1 MSNKTPSPIK
11 SSLVIAYNTFLESI
25 RNRVLLVAL
34 IFAIIL
40 VGLSVAAASVSF
52 GARARLIMDVGLAA
66 GSALGSI
73 IAIALTISSFGGEI
87 KKRTAY
93 TVLVRPMPRW
103 SFILG
108 KFVGLAATMTIV
120 ISLMLLAT
128 AGIVISQGEGIPNA
142 FWASLWLNL
151 VESWIVIAL
160 SLFFSTIA
168 IPVLAA
174 TYTAGVI
181 LGGNLAGDILIFV
194 RTAAT
199 KGMANTE
206 VFEFL
211 YYLLPD
217 LQNLSLRSQAA
228 NDMAVPMGF
237 LTHGTLYGFCYAS
250 TMLIA
255 AMWVFSFRKTL

>member
-1 MSNKTPSPIK
+1 M
-11 SSLVIAYNTFLESI
+11 
-25 RNRVLLVAL
+25 
-34 IFAIIL
+34 
-40 VGLSVAAASVSF
+40 
-52 GARARLIMDVGLAA
+52 
-66 GSALGSI
+66 
-73 IAIALTISSFGGEI
+73 
-87 KKRTAY
+87 
-93 TVLVRPMPRW
+93 TV
-103 SFILG
+103 
-108 KFVGLAATMTIV
+108 V

-194 RTAAT
+194 RTAAN

-237 LTHGTLYGFCYAS
+237 LAHGTLYGFCYAS